1 MIEFVLYV
9 VLVSLA
15 VKFLRTLMEKWGIM
29 EWLQVNAPCDLLN
42 QMLRCDFCL
51 SFWMDLV
58 ISIILAIFVHWWL
71 VFVPIFSCNLR
82 YE

>member
-1 MIEFVLYV
+1 MLEFVLYV

-15 VKFLRTLMEKWGIM
+15 VKFLRTLMEKWGYR
-29 EWLQVNAPCDLLN
+29 EQWQVDAPCELIA

-51 SFWMDLV
+51 SFWMGLV

-71 VFVPIFSCNLR
+71 VFIPIFSCNLR
-82 YE
+82 YD